1 MSNPFSNIDT
11 NQSNIPLQKN
21 VNGSIEKK
29 KAGRP
34 NRPNMERYIIKMD
47 KSLHAKLVQYA
58 NSQGINKSAVLTQAV
73 RNLITPVS

>member
-11 NQSNIPLQKN
+11 KKSHIPLQKN

-34 NRPNMERYIIKMD
+34 QRPNMERYIIKMD
-47 KSLHAKLVQYA
+47 KSLHAQLIQYA
-58 NSQGINKSAVLTQAV
+58 NSQGINKSAAITQAV
-73 RNLITPVS
+73 RKLIS